1 MILCFVGVWDIGF
14 ADFKFDMRRLQEILA
29 FPKAWY
35 RSGLARRL
43 FLGDE
48 SMPPA
53 AGMNSY
59 QNNLTNESIHHCY
72 GLS

>member
-1 MILCFVGVWDIGF
+1 MIISIMYRYFSVAVWDIGF

-48 SMPPA
+48 SISNNVGKLSPPT
-53 AGMNSY
+53 
-59 QNNLTNESIHHCY
+59 LIKSINMR
-72 GLS
+72 